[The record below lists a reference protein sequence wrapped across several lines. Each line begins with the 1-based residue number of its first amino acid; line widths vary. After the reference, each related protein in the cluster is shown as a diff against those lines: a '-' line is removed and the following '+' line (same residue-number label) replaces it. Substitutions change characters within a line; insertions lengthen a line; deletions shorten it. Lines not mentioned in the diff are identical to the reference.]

1 MYLSITN
8 LNEIPKPLLNKTM
21 EIHLPKDSW
30 IEKLLVDELRNED
43 PHLVMVEYK
52 KMKGVNDC
60 NFCNKLAGMGFFT
73 KTKHVRLS
81 GTFHNTRFDKR
92 TLFATISG
100 NNWKLLCFLARPVG
114 SHE

>member
-30 IEKLLVDELRNED
+30 IGKLLVDELRKED

-52 KMKGVNDC
+52 KNERC
-60 NFCNKLAGMGFFT
+60 
-73 KTKHVRLS
+73 
-81 GTFHNTRFDKR
+81 
-92 TLFATISG
+92 
-100 NNWKLLCFLARPVG
+100 
-114 SHE
+114 